1 MLSFYWPILL
11 GVFSNVCYHVFAK
24 AMPEKTDPIAS
35 LVITYAV
42 STAVTALLYFL
53 LRRDGNLLR
62 AWGNCTWIAPA
73 IGLCLVGLDVAS
85 VYLYRV
91 GWPINMGYLVMSL
104 LAAAALVLVGLLVWS
119 EKLTLTKGIGLL
131 ACMAG
136 LFLLN
141 K

>member
-11 GVFSNVCYHVFAK
+11 GVFSNVVYHACAK
-24 AMPEKTDPIAS
+24 AMPERTDPIAS

-42 STAVTALLYFL
+42 ATAVTALLYFL
-53 LRRDGNLLR
+53 LRRDGNLVR
-62 AWGNCTWIAPA
+62 AWGNCTWISPA
-73 IGLCLVGLDVAS
+73 IGFCLVGLDVAS

-91 GWPINMGYLVMSL
+91 GWPINMGYLVMSM

-119 EKLTLTKGIGLL
+119 EKLTLTKGIGLI

>member
-11 GVFSNVCYHVFAK
+11 GVFSNVCYHAFAK
-24 AMPEKTDPIAS
+24 SMPDRTDPIAS

-73 IGLCLVGLDVAS
+73 IGFCLVGLDVAS
-85 VYLYRV
+85 IYLYRV
-91 GWPINMGYLVMSL
+91 GWPINMGYLVLSL
-104 LAAAALVLVGLLVWS
+104 VAAAALVIVGLLVWH
-119 EKLTLTKGIGLL
+119 EKLTVTRGIGLIV
-131 ACMAG
+131 CMAG
-136 LFLLN
+136 LYLLN